1 MTFPSDFSV
10 YQETFPVRPLTEKLF
25 VFRRSA
31 AWAGRACTTKK
42 LVAMTSVINAR
53 RRNTVVSSWHAGTIP
68 QLRRSD
74 ISLVLTGGRP
84 SVPVSLNPQRTS
96 MYSKQH
102 IPLQVAQRVHTVTF
116 RLRAPD

>member
-10 YQETFPVRPLTEKLF
+10 YQETFPVRPLIEKLF
-25 VFRRSA
+25 VLRRSA

-53 RRNTVVSSWHAGTIP
+53 RRNTVSPHGMPEQFPSSGGRTF
-68 QLRRSD
+68 Q
-74 ISLVLTGGRP
+74 LVLTGGRP

-96 MYSKQH
+96 KCSNQH
-102 IPLQVAQRVHTVTF
+102 IPLQVAQTCR
-116 RLRAPD
+116 